1 MRTRNLNSLCRKVV
15 REVRGNVQ
23 SFNPITPVKGSLDKK
38 SAYDI
43 VNGTNDT
50 FGFTILRGCVWARHP
65 KLCAIRQEED
75 SGGRVVKLV
84 SVAH

>member
-1 MRTRNLNSLCRKVV
+1 MRTHNLNSLCRKVV

-38 SAYDI
+38 SVYDI

-50 FGFTILRGCVWARHP
+50 FGFTILR
-65 KLCAIRQEED
+65 
-75 SGGRVVKLV
+75 
-84 SVAH
+84 